1 MSASSLGLDDTL
13 QSHLLDVS
21 LHEPEA
27 CQRLREHTRTLS
39 QAMMI
44 SSPEQVQMLLLLF
57 KLQDA
62 SKGLE
67 IGTFTG
73 YTSLRLTLVVEQ
85 LRLMNTASQEVV
97 SC

>member
-1 MSASSLGLDDTL
+1 MGASTLGLDDTL
-13 QSHLLDVS
+13 QTYLLKVS
-21 LHEPEA
+21 LHEPRA
-27 CQRLREHTRTLS
+27 CQRLREYTETLS

-62 SKGLE
+62 GKGLE

-73 YTSLRLTLVVEQ
+73 YTTWYAGITNDLLRCQRRVH
-85 LRLMNTASQEVV
+85 RHCA
-97 SC
+97 